1 MRYYDTFF
9 FRTSVSLDCY
19 KTKDEAFTCISSS
32 KKAKEI
38 GRKPMA
44 FKERLVTVQDFLYL
58 ATSGYCFCNLFDFDP
73 SVKVPY
79 KRNNHWIMRSPV
91 DEHGGM
97 KVFMKRNKYFKGAQT
112 IFVDIDFTKY
122 DNVADYINVLSI
134 PPTCVYMSFSDKKL
148 KGGRVSRRFRLVYV
162 FDKILDR
169 KEFVGIS
176 RLISD
181 TIVRETGEPMDD
193 DCGTRTSQY
202 FNGVWGNP
210 ETHMTG
216 IIYSPT
222 DFPGWET
229 IADHEDVSI
238 EFDDYMMYQMEN
250 WSYQDFT
257 HKNSWRGYYY
267 RTEKPEW
274 EDGLYQL
281 TDENYLAIWFPRER
295 VTDGNKRRKKLFWNA
310 CLRVLMFPDITPDT
324 LLYNL
329 YIDTA
334 RFFDNSDGV
343 ITVDGLKRRAK
354 KALTMTREE
363 LLEQCKYYIDYWKQ
377 NRPEFIVRKGV
388 RTTQGLT
395 QYIKKRIHYKQIDAV
410 YDPSKSVQEN
420 INDGIG
426 IPESTLYRY
435 CKERGIPANPTK
447 GLTKKEKRELK
458 RQEKAEKIEL
468 FMALYDPNKS
478 AAENQE
484 TMAQAGLKICE
495 KTYFNYVNR
504 FIPQST
510 STSEPEI
517 MQEIAIPRN
526 SIDLS
531 YQVPHF
537 DMPDISEIR
546 PSDEEPDDTNMEL
559 PPTNPYWTPHVVF
572 DPLSWLS

>member
-1 MRYYDTFF
+1 
-9 FRTSVSLDCY
+9 
-19 KTKDEAFTCISSS
+19 
-32 KKAKEI
+32 
-38 GRKPMA
+38 MA
-44 FKERLVTVQDFLYL
+44 FKERLVTVQDFLNL
-58 ATSGYCFCNLFDFDP
+58 ATSGYCFCNLFNYAP

-79 KRNNHWIMRSPV
+79 KKKNHWIKRSPV
-91 DEHGGM
+91 DEQGGM
-97 KVFMKRNKYFKGAQT
+97 KLFIKQNKYFRGAQT
-112 IFVDIDFTKY
+112 VFVDIDFTKY
-122 DNVADYINVLSI
+122 DNVTDYINVLSI
-134 PPTCVYMSFSDKKL
+134 PPTCVYMSYSDKLL
-148 KGGRVSRRFRLVYV
+148 KGSRVSRRFRLVYV

-169 KEFVGIS
+169 KEFIGIS

-193 DCGTRTSQY
+193 NCGCRMSQY

-216 IIYSPT
+216 VIYSST
-222 DFPGWET
+222 DFPGWED
-229 IADHEDVSI
+229 IADHEDVNI
-238 EFDDYMMYQMEN
+238 EFDDYMTYQMEN

-329 YIDTA
+329 YVDAA

-343 ITVDGLKRRAK
+343 ITVDCLKRRAK

-410 YDPSKSVQEN
+410 YEPKKSVQEN

-426 IPESTLYRY
+426 IPRATLYKY
-435 CKERGIPANPTK
+435 CKERGIPVNPTK
-447 GLTKKEKRELK
+447 GLTTAEKRELK

-468 FMALYDPNKS
+468 FKALYDPSKTADDNLKS
-478 AAENQE
+478 LSN
-484 TMAQAGLKICE
+484 AGVALSRR
-495 KTYFNYVNR
+495 TLYNYISQYLPNVQDDKQN
-504 FIPQST
+504 SV
-510 STSEPEI
+510 EVD
-517 MQEIAIPRN
+517 IPRYA
-526 SIDLS
+526 IDLS

-537 DMPDISEIR
+537 DMPDISKIR
-546 PSDEEPDDTNMEL
+546 PSDEEPDNTNMEL
-559 PPTNPYWTPHVVF
+559 PPTNPYWTPPVF
-572 DPLSWLS
+572 DPLYCYRS

>member
-9 FRTSVSLDCY
+9 FWTSVSLDSY
-19 KTKDEAFTCISSS
+19 KTKDEAFTCISSR

-44 FKERLVTVQDFLYL
+44 FKERLVTVQDFLNL
-58 ATSGYCFCNLFDFDP
+58 ATSGYCFCNLFEYDP

-79 KRNNHWIMRSPV
+79 KRKNRWIMRSPV
-91 DEHGGM
+91 DEQGGM
-97 KVFMKRNKYFKGAQT
+97 KLFMKKNKYFRGTQT

-122 DNVADYINVLSI
+122 DNVTDYIKVLSI
-134 PPTCVYMSFSDKKL
+134 PPTCVYMSYSDKKL

-181 TIVRETGEPMDD
+181 IIVRETGEPMDD
-193 DCGTRTSQY
+193 DCGCRMSQY
-202 FNGVWGNP
+202 MNGVWGNP

-216 IIYSPT
+216 AIYSTT
-222 DFPGWET
+222 DFPGWEA
-229 IADHEDVSI
+229 ISDHEDVNI
-238 EFDDYMMYQMEN
+238 EFDDYMTYQMEN

-343 ITVDGLKRRAK
+343 ITVDCLKRRAK

-395 QYIKKRIHYKQIDAV
+395 QYIKKRIHYKKIDAV
-410 YDPSKSVQEN
+410 YDPSKSLQEN

-426 IPESTLYRY
+426 IPRATLYKY
-435 CKERGIPANPTK
+435 CKERGIPVNPTK
-447 GLTKKEKRELK
+447 GLTTAEKRELK

-468 FMALYDPNKS
+468 FKALYDPSKTADDNLKS
-478 AAENQE
+478 LSN
-484 TMAQAGLKICE
+484 AGVALSRR
-495 KTYFNYVNR
+495 TLYNYISQYLPNVQDDKQN
-504 FIPQST
+504 SV
-510 STSEPEI
+510 EVD
-517 MQEIAIPRN
+517 IPRYA
-526 SIDLS
+526 IDLS

-537 DMPDISEIR
+537 DMPDISKIR
-546 PSDEEPDDTNMEL
+546 PSDEEPDNTNMEL
-559 PPTNPYWTPHVVF
+559 PPTNPYWTPPVF
-572 DPLSWLS
+572 DFSVLL